1 MNDDYFF
8 GKQIHPSDFF
18 ILSSRRN
25 NDSTP
30 SSNDDNKSDDVD
42 YGIKMFLEPTS
53 YGIAENWKGED
64 QWPKSVRLTA
74 QVVKEA
80 YGEIFNE
87 KTRITGESP
96 LVLTFISL
104 YWTVDKGLQDATVTL
119 REEKEKEV

>member
-18 ILSSRRN
+18 ILPPAFN
-25 NDSTP
+25 VNDSNTIG
-30 SSNDDNKSDDVD
+30 DNEC
-42 YGIKMFLEPTS
+42 GIKMFLEPTS
-53 YGIAENWKGED
+53 YGIAENWKGEE

-87 KTRITGESP
+87 KTRITGELSR
-96 LVLTFISL
+96 LSSSFLSVSTGRLT
-104 YWTVDKGLQDATVTL
+104 KA
-119 REEKEKEV
+119 